1 MLSSVL
7 KSPPGR
13 GAERAR
19 IVTPAHPN
27 RYTLKY
33 PSMKSAIYPGSFD
46 PITLG
51 HIDIIERASRVFDTI
66 YIAVIQNKAKSP
78 FFKIEERI
86 TLIREIFKDNPKI
99 KVEGF
104 DGLLVD
110 YANAKKVYT
119 IIRGLRALTDFEF
132 EFQMALINRKLG
144 IETNIDTV
152 FLMTD
157 EKYSY
162 LSSSAVREIAKLKG
176 NIREFVPHNVADA
189 IEKKLKLS

>member
-1 MLSSVL
+1 
-7 KSPPGR
+7 
-13 GAERAR
+13 
-19 IVTPAHPN
+19 
-27 RYTLKY
+27 
-33 PSMKSAIYPGSFD
+33 MKSAIYPGSFD

-144 IETNIDTV
+144 VETNIDTV

>member
-1 MLSSVL
+1 
-7 KSPPGR
+7 
-13 GAERAR
+13 
-19 IVTPAHPN
+19 
-27 RYTLKY
+27 
-33 PSMKSAIYPGSFD
+33 MKSAIYPGSFD

-176 NIREFVPHNVADA
+176 NIKEFVPNNVADA
-189 IEKKLKLS
+189 IEKKIKLS

>member
-1 MLSSVL
+1 
-7 KSPPGR
+7 
-13 GAERAR
+13 
-19 IVTPAHPN
+19 
-27 RYTLKY
+27 
-33 PSMKSAIYPGSFD
+33 MKSAIYPGSFD